1 MTTGFSGTV
10 SAWLAV
16 CREKD
21 ANEGAGWWK
30 EGHENIGNPGWGCN
44 TCEKRILHQSNSAF
58 WERAVRGSASKGN
71 TSGHQNERW
80 RHHYTV
86 NGRFYDGTLKRLW
99 RRQEDG
105 SQGHVPVKKNYL
117 SPVETPPSYQ
127 GWRNNLRKCRYWSLT
142 LEYSGN

>member
-1 MTTGFSGTV
+1 MAAPLHSQWQILWWYPKETSEEAGRWKSRPCASQEELPKPSGDPTD
-10 SAWLAV
+10 LP
-16 CREKD
+16 RM
-21 ANEGAGWWK
+21 K
-30 EGHENIGNPGWGCN
+30 EQPQEVQVLEFDTSGHKW
-44 TCEKRILHQSNSAF
+44 
-58 WERAVRGSASKGN
+58 N

-86 NGRFYDGTLKRLW
+86 NGRSYDGTLKRLR

-105 SQGHVPVKKNYL
+105 SQGHVPVKKNCL

-142 LEYSGN
+142 LEYSWN